1 MEDLKL
7 TKSPGKIAQFED
19 MELWQDAVK
28 IAADLYRLT
37 ENGKLKND
45 WGMKDQLRR
54 AACSISNN
62 IAEGFEYNNN
72 PDFIRFLKYAKGSAG
87 EVRNQLYILK
97 EASFIESNEYDRFH
111 SRLISLSK
119 QIAGFKKYLIA
130 YQKK

>member
-1 MEDLKL
+1 MEVAKV
-7 TKSPGKIAQFED
+7 SGKIAQFED

-28 IAADLYRLT
+28 IAADLYKLT
-37 ENGKLKND
+37 ETGKLKND

-54 AACSISNN
+54 AASSISNN

-72 PDFIRFLKYAKGSAG
+72 PDFIRFLRYAKGSAG

-97 EASFIESNEYDRFH
+97 ETGFIEPHKYDDFH
-111 SRLISLSK
+111 NRLISLSK
-119 QIAGFKKYLIA
+119 QIAGFKNYLTE

>member
-1 MEDLKL
+1 LEVGKV
-7 TKSPGKIAQFED
+7 SGKIAQFED

-28 IAADLYRLT
+28 IAADLYLLS

-54 AACSISNN
+54 AASSISNN

-72 PDFIRFLKYAKGSAG
+72 PDFIRFLRYAKGSAG

-97 EASFIESNEYDRFH
+97 EAGFIETHEYDDFH
-111 SRLISLSK
+111 NRLISLSK
-119 QIAGFKKYLIA
+119 QIAGFKKYLTE

>member
-1 MEDLKL
+1 MEDIKL
-7 TKSPGKIAQFED
+7 DKPYGKIAQFED

-28 IAADLYRLT
+28 IAADLYRLSET
-37 ENGKLKND
+37 GKLKND

-72 PDFIRFLKYAKGSAG
+72 PDFIRFLRYAKGSAG
-87 EVRNQLYILK
+87 EVRNQLFILK
-97 EASFIESNEYDRFH
+97 EAGFIESKEYEQFH
-111 SRLISLSK
+111 IRLISLSK
-119 QIAGFKKYLIA
+119 QIAGFKKYLTE